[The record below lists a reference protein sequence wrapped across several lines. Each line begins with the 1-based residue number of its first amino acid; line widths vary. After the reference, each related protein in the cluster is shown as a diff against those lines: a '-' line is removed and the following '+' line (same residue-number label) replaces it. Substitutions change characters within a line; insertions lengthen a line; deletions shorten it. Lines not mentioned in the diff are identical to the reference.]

1 MSLPHWRRG
10 CPEIVQSPGAEQSN
24 VYEVDLVGNLVRNCH
39 CLDSKWE
46 SFFVVIA
53 LSSFEDSFSEVVM
66 LSDSESSDDGHI
78 VQLTI
83 NEHYAQAYK
92 TKKER
97 EELQKR
103 S

>member
-1 MSLPHWRRG
+1 
-10 CPEIVQSPGAEQSN
+10 
-24 VYEVDLVGNLVRNCH
+24 
-39 CLDSKWE
+39 
-46 SFFVVIA
+46 
-53 LSSFEDSFSEVVM
+53 M

-97 EELQKR
+97 EDLQKR
-103 S
+103 SWRPINLLFMD

>member
-1 MSLPHWRRG
+1 
-10 CPEIVQSPGAEQSN
+10 
-24 VYEVDLVGNLVRNCH
+24 
-39 CLDSKWE
+39 
-46 SFFVVIA
+46 
-53 LSSFEDSFSEVVM
+53 M

-97 EELQKR
+97 EDLQKR
-103 S
+103 SWRPINLLFMDWIAIRRSEG